1 MGRLSNRRRWFAGRF
16 AGTFCVAGLCV
27 SVMCA
32 SAYGAFGR
40 DGKETLAIGSDP
52 VGALAYPGS
61 RVLLLGG
68 FVGQGHELVRLRHNG
83 SLDRSFGERGHVA
96 IDFSDVAVQ
105 PNGKILTVATQIS
118 SSGRSSDTELV
129 VTRLRRNGELD
140 RSFGRGGEKVIDF
153 GGRFNEATAVGIATD
168 GRVMIGG
175 TRATTIEERGGSDAV
190 SMVGRLLPSGALD
203 RSFSRNGLVALP
215 TGVAIVDFA
224 AGPRGSTLVAT
235 AYYSVNL
242 FRLRAGGSLDSSFG
256 DQGKVEVR
264 PFDSVPSNSF
274 FSPIKQIGV
283 SHGRVIVV
291 GTESTFV
298 EGRTT
303 YSMTVVRCLSDG
315 TPDPSFGEDG
325 IATVSFGKI
334 ASATAFAVRRNGGVV
349 VEGRVVNSP
358 VNGNDIRAVS
368 FRSDGSL
375 DRAFGGKGK
384 VTVSFGGEDWPS
396 GVVLQGSDTAILVG
410 TLPGGRPPYRYRQNQ
425 TTLTRVPLGSRR

>member
-1 MGRLSNRRRWFAGRF
+1 
-16 AGTFCVAGLCV
+16 
-27 SVMCA
+27 MCA

-40 DGKETLAIGSDP
+40 DGKQTLAIGNEP

-68 FVGQGHELVRLRHNG
+68 FFGQGHGLVRLRSNG

-105 PNGKILTVATQIS
+105 PNGKILTIATQA
-118 SSGRSSDTELV
+118 SSGRSSGTDLV

-140 RSFGRGGEKVIDF
+140 LSFGRGGEKVVDF
-153 GGRFNEATAVGIATD
+153 GGRFDEATAVGIAAD
-168 GRVMIGG
+168 GKVLIGG
-175 TRATTIEERGGSDAV
+175 TSATIIEERGRDDSV

-203 RSFSRNGLVALP
+203 RTFSRNGLVALP
-215 TGVAIVDFA
+215 TSAPIIDFA

-235 AYYSVNL
+235 NNYSVSL
-242 FRLRAGGSLDSSFG
+242 FRLRAEGSLDSSFG
-256 DQGKVEVR
+256 DRGEVEVR

-274 FSPIKQIGV
+274 FNPINQIGV
-283 SHGRVIVV
+283 WHGRVIVV

-298 EGRTT
+298 EGGTT
-303 YSMTVVRCLSDG
+303 YSMTAARCLPDG
-315 TPDPSFGEDG
+315 RPDPSFGENG
-325 IATVSFGKI
+325 IATASFGKI
-334 ASATAFAVRRNGGVV
+334 TFATAFAVRRNGAVV
-349 VEGRVVNSP
+349 VEGNVVNSP

-375 DRAFGGKGK
+375 DRAFGGKGE
-384 VTVSFGGEDWPS
+384 VTVSFGGEDRAS

-410 TLPGGRPPYRYRQNQ
+410 ALPGGPPPYRYRRNQ

>member
-1 MGRLSNRRRWFAGRF
+1 
-16 AGTFCVAGLCV
+16 
-27 SVMCA
+27 MCA

-40 DGKETLAIGSDP
+40 DGKENLAIGSDP

-68 FVGQGHELVRLRHNG
+68 FFGQGHGLVRLRPDGN
-83 SLDRSFGERGHVA
+83 LDRSFGERGHVA

-105 PNGKILTVATQIS
+105 PNGKILTVATQT

-129 VTRLRRNGELD
+129 VTRLRGSGELD
-140 RSFGRGGEKVIDF
+140 RSFGRGGEKVVDF

-168 GRVMIGG
+168 GKVLIGG
-175 TRATTIEERGGSDAV
+175 SRATVIEERGRDDSV

-215 TGVAIVDFA
+215 TSAHIIDFA
-224 AGPRGSTLVAT
+224 AGPRGGTLVAT
-235 AYYSVNL
+235 APFEVNL

-256 DQGKVEVR
+256 DQGEVEVR

-274 FSPIKQIGV
+274 FDPIKQIGV
-283 SHGRVIVV
+283 SHGRVTVV
-291 GTESTFV
+291 GTESTFG
-298 EGRTT
+298 EGMT

-334 ASATAFAVRRNGGVV
+334 AFAAAFAVRRNGGVV
-349 VEGRVVNSP
+349 VEGKVVNSP
-358 VNGNDIRAVS
+358 GNNDNDIRAVS

-375 DRAFGGKGK
+375 DRAFGGKGE
-384 VTVSFGGEDWPS
+384 VTVSFGGEDEPS
-396 GVVLQGSDTAILVG
+396 GVVLQGSDKAILVG
-410 TLPGGRPPYRYRQNQ
+410 TLPGGPPPYRYRHNQ